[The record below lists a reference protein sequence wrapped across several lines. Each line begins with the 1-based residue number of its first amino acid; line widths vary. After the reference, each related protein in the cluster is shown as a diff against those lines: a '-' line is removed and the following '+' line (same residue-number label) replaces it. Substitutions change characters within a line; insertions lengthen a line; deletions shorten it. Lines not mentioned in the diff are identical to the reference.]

1 MQPVTV
7 DFSERIPIFDKSN
20 MTIFYIASGQTSI
33 AHTSWDMDDSIIK
46 IVKQTIQMVVKDYLQ
61 SKPDLTYD
69 NYANEIPAI
78 SEACVKKLTETRFE
92 VQSFNITSITP
103 DEASMA
109 MLRNMENTMKVQ
121 QMSPEDLA
129 KKMAEEQM
137 KAMQMMGMPGG
148 TQPAATTPATPA
160 APAQANYPKFCP
172 NCGTKTVGSKFCG
185 NCGFKLS

>member
-7 DFSERIPIFDKSN
+7 DFSERVPIFDKSN

-61 SKPDLTYD
+61 SKPDLTYE

-92 VQSFNITSITP
+92 VQSFNITSIVP

-148 TQPAATTPATPA
+148 AQPAATTPE